1 MPGSFAV
8 NIGDT
13 LEAWSKCRDFQP
25 GQVLRSTP
33 HRVVNRSTKNP
44 RLSIAFFYE
53 PELEMELPEGI
64 MLERDG
70 KDPVKTY
77 GEHVY
82 RSFAGAYPNTKPKDI
97 AEVEE

>member
-1 MPGSFAV
+1 
-8 NIGDT
+8 
-13 LEAWSKCRDFQP
+13 
-25 GQVLRSTP
+25 
-33 HRVVNRSTKNP
+33 
-44 RLSIAFFYE
+44 
-53 PELEMELPEGI
+53 MELPEGI
-64 MLERDG
+64 MLEREG

>member
-1 MPGSFAV
+1 
-8 NIGDT
+8 
-13 LEAWSKCRDFQP
+13 
-25 GQVLRSTP
+25 
-33 HRVVNRSTKNP
+33 
-44 RLSIAFFYE
+44 
-53 PELEMELPEGI
+53 MELPEGI

-97 AEVEE
+97 AEAEEWSREYLIRMSYI